1 MYLTLPLPMHKKW
14 KHEVYYIPW
23 DLAKPHAK
31 VKVTALPCRVLLM
44 RSLQVPVEI
53 SRDASFKDL
62 RHLLGRWLG
71 AQPDNVGF
79 LYFY

>member
-23 DLAKPHAK
+23 DLAKPHVK
-31 VKVTALPCRVLLM
+31 VKVSTYLYWVLLT
-44 RSLQVPVEI
+44 RSIQVPVEI

-71 AQPDNVGF
+71 AQPDNVRH
-79 LYFY
+79 L